1 MNFLKADLD
10 DADEEV
16 ERLEDRMLEYEA
28 KDGIFLPKEK
38 VMKKIKKM
46 LSQSLHSINITTP
59 SIMDLE
65 KLDLFEIPSSIS
77 IKASCEVDM
86 SNIHHQEILED
97 LESFDNIAIRVYADQ
112 DRFCALR
119 DGEELLLAATGDEY
133 DQLLFFRTK
142 DAKHIK
148 MFTTLVMESWVKGK
162 KINK

>member
-16 ERLEDRMLEYEA
+16 ERLEERLLEYEA
-28 KDGIFLPKEK
+28 KDGIFLSKEK
-38 VMKKIKKM
+38 VMIKIKKM

-65 KLDLFEIPSSIS
+65 KLDLFEVSSSIS
-77 IKASCEVDM
+77 IKASCEVDF
-86 SNIHHQEILED
+86 SNIQHQEILED
-97 LESFDNIAIRVYADQ
+97 LENLDNISIRLYSDQ

-119 DGEELLLAATGDEY
+119 DGEELLLASVGDEY
-133 DQLLFFRTK
+133 DQLLFFRTRDVK
-142 DAKHIK
+142 QIK
-148 MFTTLVMESWVKGK
+148 MFTTLVMEAWVKGK